1 MLQIP
6 VTHRSGS
13 NDKRAIF
20 YGLGDSFIPLR
31 IRKDLGSTNGGA
43 CFSKGWRVRI
53 HKPERLKPEIAHGSG
68 DRSNIQRIA
77 RSDQDD
83 VDAAKVVDGRH
94 GVPIVRHGFNYTIL
108 DVERLDA
115 MNPMRSIDQM
125 NWTYR
130 SERTRIALEF

>member
-1 MLQIP
+1 
-6 VTHRSGS
+6 
-13 NDKRAIF
+13 
-20 YGLGDSFIPLR
+20 
-31 IRKDLGSTNGGA
+31 
-43 CFSKGWRVRI
+43 
-53 HKPERLKPEIAHGSG
+53 LKPEIAHGSG

>member
-20 YGLGDSFIPLR
+20 HGLGNSFIPLG
-31 IRKDLGSTNGGA
+31 IGKDLGSANGGA
-43 CFSKGWRVRI
+43 CFAKGWCVGI

-77 RSDQDD
+77 RCDQDD
-83 VDAAKVVDGRH
+83 VHAAKVVEGRH
-94 GVPIVRHGFNYTIL
+94 GVPIVRHGFHYAIL
-108 DVERLDA
+108 AVERPDA

-125 NWTYR
+125 NWTYK
-130 SERTRIALEF
+130 SERTRIVLEI